1 MWHCR
6 LGNINENR
14 IKSLKEAGL
23 LGQFEM
29 DSLDTCDSCL
39 LGKLTK
45 ALFEKKGERAND
57 LLGLVHSDACVG
69 P

>member
-1 MWHCR
+1 MALLPR
-6 LGNINENR
+6 SINENR
-14 IKSLKEAGL
+14 IKRLKEAGL

-39 LGKLTK
+39 LGKMTK
-45 ALFEKKGERAND
+45 APFKKKGERAND
-57 LLGLVHSDACVG
+57 LLGLVHSDACMC